1 MGTALSKKS
10 FVVWVIVVAILGLAS
25 VLFFDF
31 LKKSPQTHI
40 NKLIE
45 EATSE
50 EGTGMFSTIGSG
62 DDSCYSLFE
71 KGVIKL
77 HSSCFSGN
85 QDFKHFIIKHQGLLS
100 ITITPTNSPENE
112 GWSDFLSLWYN
123 PLNLWWIP
131 SDQHWKTTKIKDFYT
146 NLLNQDKYFGET
158 SDVYTFNVWEL
169 IKEFLQKATK
179 TANYEYILPLLH
191 ETKQYH
197 LQLQISPEIYKSQ
210 QQELIIAPHE
220 TYVALQNSSIE
231 FYDTISTQ
239 AFSPIFNGS
248 GELLVPIGEGN
259 QIEVQLSSHQGV
271 HSIRILPEYHQEWGD
286 ERFSIDLNL
295 PLLGKNADE
304 EKTNQVWNPLPSW
317 VEEFGIEGESQEYGE
332 SYDYPRNERNNTIT
346 VDSLNP
352 FVIFVDKQK
361 YLNLTVLSQLG
372 TGYTKLDRTFF
383 EQSEITQISA
393 KTSHQ
398 WEYSNFYYEKPFTPS
413 RLKQGELRPLSPTI
427 DEACTTQASGDVL
440 IFSKACF
447 ESKDDFKRL
456 IRDLWWNDIGLQY
469 HFEEISYEIYWEDGI
484 NKLFCIKHD
493 FHDTKEAIWLQEC
506 SKLFPRLKNTD
517 TQLLVQKLSNIQTL
531 NPIIADFLQ
540 ENEKGDYLLDLNLVK
555 KQLETKYPQV
565 SKWDIIG
572 WNDRSYGGT
581 RYSWLRWIIGEIR
594 IDNKVWE
601 LNWTFPSPLKYINTS
616 NAILDY
622 DIPSRGYMN
631 VFYDN
636 TWDIFVPLKETLK
649 EIKWANIHFG
659 WHRYLSDLP
668 DFVIHIDSFNHKPS
682 ADFHWL
688 GKGTQDQYRPFYKPF
703 HDALFS
709 YNGINYLNLTK
720 LSPTNTPFNYTTL
733 QKYSSEPWHLRIEG
747 WNMWRYAYY
756 YPWKANDYTQTIS
769 TFVANIRSPKNV
781 STDPQVIV
789 LNIVLALIYLGLF
802 MFCKEKLSDSI
813 SSVTNYF
820 WRDTKIKTFWKKC
833 HSKISLVTK
842 DFITSYWKK
851 QKKNR
856 KCLVTTFLTRFQKTR
871 GYGLLYYLW
880 NYKNWRLRMLTGG
893 VFLGNFILSFISPSF
908 SLFSLSGILFWV
920 FMTVITTL
928 SDKLKDIILYMLI
941 KIRKQWSFNYTIFP
955 TGYIYAVISVV
966 LNRVFHL
973 IPSMVFA
980 KYLAKQPKNIHI
992 KDIIF
997 SNVFF
1002 FVLWVLI
1009 WLSTASLSEGIV
1021 FDFLLGTA
1029 FGIFNSVFW
1038 DMLPKKTWEGA
1049 KIREYNKWIWWC
1061 LFLVSLFIF
1070 FHLIF
1075 NPDDKIQDVV
1085 GVTGKYASVL
1095 SAFMTGSG
1103 KMLIIALILLLVT
1116 LWLNRYTHYLNKIS
1130 KI

>member
-1 MGTALSKKS
+1 
-10 FVVWVIVVAILGLAS
+10 
-25 VLFFDF
+25 
-31 LKKSPQTHI
+31 
-40 NKLIE
+40 
-45 EATSE
+45 
-50 EGTGMFSTIGSG
+50 
-62 DDSCYSLFE
+62 
-71 KGVIKL
+71 
-77 HSSCFSGN
+77 
-85 QDFKHFIIKHQGLLS
+85 
-100 ITITPTNSPENE
+100 
-112 GWSDFLSLWYN
+112 
-123 PLNLWWIP
+123 
-131 SDQHWKTTKIKDFYT
+131 
-146 NLLNQDKYFGET
+146 
-158 SDVYTFNVWEL
+158 
-169 IKEFLQKATK
+169 
-179 TANYEYILPLLH
+179 
-191 ETKQYH
+191 
-197 LQLQISPEIYKSQ
+197 
-210 QQELIIAPHE
+210 
-220 TYVALQNSSIE
+220 
-231 FYDTISTQ
+231 
-239 AFSPIFNGS
+239 
-248 GELLVPIGEGN
+248 
-259 QIEVQLSSHQGV
+259 
-271 HSIRILPEYHQEWGD
+271 
-286 ERFSIDLNL
+286 
-295 PLLGKNADE
+295 
-304 EKTNQVWNPLPSW
+304 
-317 VEEFGIEGESQEYGE
+317 
-332 SYDYPRNERNNTIT
+332 
-346 VDSLNP
+346 
-352 FVIFVDKQK
+352 
-361 YLNLTVLSQLG
+361 
-372 TGYTKLDRTFF
+372 
-383 EQSEITQISA
+383 
-393 KTSHQ
+393 
-398 WEYSNFYYEKPFTPS
+398 
-413 RLKQGELRPLSPTI
+413 
-427 DEACTTQASGDVL
+427 
-440 IFSKACF
+440 
-447 ESKDDFKRL
+447 
-456 IRDLWWNDIGLQY
+456 
-469 HFEEISYEIYWEDGI
+469 
-484 NKLFCIKHD
+484 
-493 FHDTKEAIWLQEC
+493 
-506 SKLFPRLKNTD
+506 
-517 TQLLVQKLSNIQTL
+517 
-531 NPIIADFLQ
+531 
-540 ENEKGDYLLDLNLVK
+540 
-555 KQLETKYPQV
+555 
-565 SKWDIIG
+565 
-572 WNDRSYGGT
+572 
-581 RYSWLRWIIGEIR
+581 
-594 IDNKVWE
+594 
-601 LNWTFPSPLKYINTS
+601 
-616 NAILDY
+616 
-622 DIPSRGYMN
+622 MN

-636 TWDIFVPLKETLK
+636 TWDIFIPLKETLK

-659 WHRYLSDLP
+659 RHRYLSDLP

-720 LSPTNTPFNYTTL
+720 LSPTNAPFNYTTL

-856 KCLVTTFLTRFQKTR
+856 KCLVTTFLTWFQKTR
-871 GYGLLYYLW
+871 GYRALYYLW
-880 NYKNWRLRMLTGG
+880 NYKNWRLRMLAGG

-908 SLFSLSGILFWV
+908 SLFSLSGILVWI

-928 SDKLKDIILYMLI
+928 SDKLKDIILYILI
-941 KIRKQWSFNYTIFP
+941 KIRKQWSFNYTLFP
-955 TGYIYAVISVV
+955 TGYVYAVISVV

-980 KYLAKQPKNIHI
+980 NYLARQPKNIHI
-992 KDIIF
+992 NDTVLSHIL
-997 SNVFF
+997 FF
-1002 FVLWVLI
+1002 FLWVLI